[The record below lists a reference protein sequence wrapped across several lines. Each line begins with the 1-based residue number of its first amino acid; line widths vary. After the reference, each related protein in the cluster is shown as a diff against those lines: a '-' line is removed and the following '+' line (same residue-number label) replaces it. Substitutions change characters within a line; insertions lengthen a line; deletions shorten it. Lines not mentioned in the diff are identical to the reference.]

1 MTPRSSRLL
10 AGALLAGQ
18 FLLVAAQTPDRSGGA
33 PSLLS
38 AAVLSVVAPL
48 AHGVES
54 TGKAFAGAGR
64 AMRTRSQLAEENRR
78 LRAELLELRRERLRL
93 DGLELESE
101 ALARGLD
108 FAHSSGL
115 ELRAV
120 EVVYLDPGSWL
131 RALVARVGARGARPD
146 QVVLTEEG
154 VVGRVIEAHG
164 PWAKVQLV
172 TDRAA
177 AVGVVLER
185 ARRQGVARGT
195 APDELEVDYIP
206 RQVEVEIG
214 DRVLTAGID
223 GVYPRGLP
231 VGVVVAVEPG
241 SEMFHRV
248 RVRPLVDL
256 SQLATVYLLDGV
268 TPPPRL
274 GANGGQNAVH

>member
-10 AGALLAGQ
+10 AGALLVAQ
-18 FLLVAAQTPDRSGGA
+18 LLLVAAQTPDKSGGA
-33 PSLLS
+33 PNLLS
-38 AAVLSVVAPL
+38 AVVLSVVAPL
-48 AHGVES
+48 ARGVSS
-54 TGKAFAGAGR
+54 TGAAITGAGR
-64 AMRTRSQLAEENRR
+64 ALRTRSQLAEENRL

-108 FAHSSGL
+108 FARTSGL
-115 ELRAV
+115 ELRAI

-131 RALVARVGARGARPD
+131 RALVARVGARGARAD
-146 QVVLTEEG
+146 QVVLTEQG

-195 APDELEVDYIP
+195 APDELEIDYIP
-206 RQVEVEIG
+206 RQIEVVVGE
-214 DRVLTAGID
+214 RVLTAGID

-231 VGVVVAVEPG
+231 VGEVVAVEPA

-248 RVRPLVDL
+248 RVRPFADL
-256 SQLATVYLLDGV
+256 SQLSTVYLLEGV
-268 TPPPRL
+268 APPPL
-274 GANGGQNAVH
+274 NGAPGGENAVR

>member
-1 MTPRSSRLL
+1 VTLRNSRWL
-10 AGALLAGQ
+10 AGALLVGQ
-18 FLLVAAQTPDRSGGA
+18 LLLVAAQTPDRSGRA
-33 PSLLS
+33 PNLLS
-38 AAVLSVVAPL
+38 AVVLSTVGPL
-48 AHGVES
+48 ARGVAS
-54 TGKAFAGAGR
+54 TGEAFAGAGR
-64 AMRTRSQLAEENRR
+64 AMRTRSQLAEENQR
-78 LRAELLELRRERLRL
+78 LRSELLELRRERLRL

-108 FAHSSGL
+108 FAHASGL

-120 EVVYLDPGSWL
+120 EVVYLDPSSWL
-131 RALVARVGARGARPD
+131 RALVARVGARGARVD
-146 QVVLTEEG
+146 QVVLTEKG

-164 PWAKVQLV
+164 PWAKVQLI

-185 ARRQGVARGT
+185 ARRQGIARGT
-195 APDELEVDYIP
+195 APDELEIDYIP
-206 RQVEVEIG
+206 RQTEVVVG

-231 VGVVVAVEPG
+231 VGVVVGVEPG

-248 RVRPLVDL
+248 RVQPLVDL

-268 TPPPRL
+268 APPPRVDAS
-274 GANGGQNAVH
+274 GSDSAVR